1 MRSQRNQ
8 TRIEQNNSPKITST
22 KTVISNQGYT
32 LIASGMRLA
41 TPDMEEVD
49 LEQKSKWKHKKLLKC
64 VQTQYLIIF

>member
-49 LEQKSKWKHKKLLKC
+49 LEQKSK
-64 VQTQYLIIF
+64 